1 MEGKCRNMEEE
12 ELKEALGDYHSV
24 YVEFINEKTA
34 NEKAQ
39 VEQLTNKNKNLTR
52 LNERLRKQISETRCQ
67 VTKVY
72 CSLVSFRRNTSTEKL
87 TTLSFVII
95 TTNTLFTVGIM
106 YIFTTS

>member
-1 MEGKCRNMEEE
+1 MEGKCSNMEGE

-39 VEQLTNKNKNLTR
+39 VEQLTSKNKNLTR

-67 VTKVY
+67 VTKVFY
-72 CSLVSFRRNTSTEKL
+72 SLASLKEKYKHERGKNSRL
-87 TTLSFVII
+87 FWQF
-95 TTNTLFTVGIM
+95 TN
-106 YIFTTS
+106 